1 MIDSC
6 PCKKITIGHG
16 QAHCED
22 PHLPLNCHF
31 NMFNLKRLSVVGK
44 RYSSL
49 DRLRR
54 QLQAAS
60 AEILSGSKRSG
71 FATQRGDLK
80 AAMKELMTVVMHI
93 KAVKKLIKT
102 EPRLANE
109 GMWRAALEEYAEAR
123 MYHDA
128 MATGKVGAV
137 PELPEDPDLYIGA
150 LSDLTGELTR
160 SAVLAATERNVKEV
174 RRLVEAVRDAIAFML
189 TLNLTGTMRTKFDQ
203 AKGNLRKLEEIAFT
217 LSVNRK

>member
-1 MIDSC
+1 MRPRSSTCVSWRDRNLIKEGISS
-6 PCKKITIGHG
+6 IV
-16 QAHCED
+16 ASS
-22 PHLPLNCHF
+22 
-31 NMFNLKRLSVVGK
+31 MFDQKRLSLVGK
-44 RYSSL
+44 RYASL
-49 DRLRR
+49 DKLRR

-80 AAMKELMTVVMHI
+80 ASAKELVTAVSHI
-93 KAVKKLIKT
+93 TAVKKLIKT

-109 GMWRAALEEYAEAR
+109 GMWRAALEEYAEGK

-128 MATGKVGAV
+128 MASGKVGPI

-160 SAVLAATERNVKEV
+160 SAVLAATDRNSKEV
-174 RRLVEAVRDAIAFML
+174 RRLLEAVRDAIAFML

-217 LSVNRK
+217 LSVNDR

>member
-1 MIDSC
+1 
-6 PCKKITIGHG
+6 
-16 QAHCED
+16 
-22 PHLPLNCHF
+22 
-31 NMFNLKRLSVVGK
+31 MFDHARLASVGK
-44 RYSSL
+44 RYASL
-49 DRLRR
+49 DKLRR

-71 FATQRGDLK
+71 FATQRGDHK
-80 AAMKELMTVVMHI
+80 AAAKEIATALAHI
-93 KAVKKLIKT
+93 KAAKKLIKT

-109 GMWRAALEEYAEAR
+109 GMWRAALEEYAEGK

-128 MATGKVGAV
+128 MSIGKVGNI
-137 PELPEDPDLYIGA
+137 PELPEEPDLYIGA

-160 SAVLAATERNVKEV
+160 SAVLAATERNSKEV
-174 RRLVEAVRDAIAFML
+174 RRLLEAVRDAIAFML

-217 LSVNRK
+217 LSVNER